1 MYRSTTPADL
11 EMSLSLTKLYSG
23 YLQKTWRVSSVRL
36 QEFEV
41 KGAGEGGGGGLKCG
55 EVLMKS
61 WMKS

>member
-23 YLQKTWRVSSVRL
+23 YLQNTWYVSSVRL

-41 KGAGEGGGGGLKCG
+41 KGGGGDQVLGLS
-55 EVLMKS
+55 EV
-61 WMKS
+61 W